1 MPTEPAKVALSL
13 ADWSPISGQ
22 HLGDRDFS
30 IALAE
35 QYYEEITHELHH
47 IKSRS
52 IKMYHRIM
60 HEIYNRV
67 L

>member
-1 MPTEPAKVALSL
+1 MHRVLHLFVLGLKVALSL

-47 IKSRS
+47 IKS
-52 IKMYHRIM
+52 
-60 HEIYNRV
+60 
-67 L
+67 